1 MVRLGTMRNG
11 VIVPD
16 EPDAIPE
23 GARVALDLT
32 ADDEEGA
39 WPADAPLP
47 PYPAETRE
55 EFLASLRED
64 IVAIH
69 AGERGL
75 PVAEAFARIR
85 ADLAFPPRRAGV
97 SMSHTV
103 VL

>member
-32 ADDEEGA
+32 ADDEEGD

-69 AGERGL
+69 AGERGKPLHVFAAELKRDFGL
-75 PVAEAFARIR
+75 PQDGQE
-85 ADLAFPPRRAGV
+85 
-97 SMSHTV
+97 
-103 VL
+103 